1 MKSRDQK
8 GQRNHTRRRWRTG
21 GLILATALFVPACYD
36 GVQPPPL
43 PPAPTPSTSPAR
55 LVLTASSGFNQQL
68 TVSAQVLSSSGL
80 AVPNVT
86 VAFAIGAGTITPST
100 TTTDGTG
107 TAGATAI
114 STANTT
120 ISAVTSGGI
129 GSSVTVLSSQSH

>member
-1 MKSRDQK
+1 MKSRDK
-8 GQRNHTRRRWRTG
+8 KAQRNHTRRRWRAG

-43 PPAPTPSTSPAR
+43 PPAPTPSTAPAR

-68 TVSAQVLSSSGL
+68 NVSAQVLSSSGL

-100 TTTDGTG
+100 ATTDGTG
-107 TAGATAI
+107 TAGATAV
-114 STANTT
+114 SAVNTI

-129 GSSVTVLSSQSH
+129 GSSIKVQSPQ